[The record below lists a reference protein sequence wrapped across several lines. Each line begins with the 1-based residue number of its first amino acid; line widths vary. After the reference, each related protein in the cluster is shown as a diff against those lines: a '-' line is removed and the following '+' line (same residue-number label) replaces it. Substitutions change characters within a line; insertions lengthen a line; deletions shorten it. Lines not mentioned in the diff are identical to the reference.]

1 MEHFRNKYRKCDVLL
16 IDDIQFLS
24 GKEQTQEEF
33 FTHLMNFIMQ
43 KKQIVMTSDR
53 LPSQIAGLVR

>member
-33 FTHLMNFIMQ
+33 SIHLMSFIMQ
-43 KKQIVMTSDR
+43 KTNCYDFR
-53 LPSQIAGLVR
+53 